1 MHNNSLRR
9 QIAWQNRHQSR
20 IIRKSIRFAPE
31 DSPAPAGHSSNTI
44 IRVSND
50 CNQHSELK
58 WLEKVV
64 FDMKRYKIDPK

>member
-9 QIAWQNRHQSR
+9 QIAWQNRNQSR
-20 IIRKSIRFAPE
+20 ILRKNTRFVPE
-31 DSPAPAGHSSNTI
+31 DSPTPPDHSSNTI

-64 FDMKRYKIDPK
+64 SDMKRYKIDPK